1 MSYMDGQMP
10 RTMAVRRALQQ
21 SADHRGMAD
30 LLFLEA
36 WEAQPQGDIAST
48 LRIHQIRR
56 ANPELAAAIRAE
68 LASPA
73 RAVRPDVAPA
83 QSNASTI

>member
-1 MSYMDGQMP
+1 MSYVNGQLP
-10 RTMAVRRALQQ
+10 RTMAVRRVMQQ
-21 SADHRGMAD
+21 SADLRGLAD

-36 WEAQPQGDIAST
+36 WEAQPLGDIAST

-68 LASPA
+68 LARPGRAFRPA
-73 RAVRPDVAPA
+73 VAEAP
-83 QSNASTI
+83 NASTI

>member
-1 MSYMDGQMP
+1 MSYMDGQVP

-21 SADHRGMAD
+21 SADHRGMDD

-36 WEAQPQGDIAST
+36 WEAQPRGDIAST

-68 LASPA
+68 LSKPA
-73 RAVRPDVAPA
+73 GAVRPHLAA
-83 QSNASTI
+83 GQSNASTI